1 MLEAQS
7 LQTEA
12 GVKIEKKSRCM
23 FPVLKGFDSKGT
35 LLSNR
40 NGKMNQ
46 NVGGKFY
53 KRSED
58 AKSHFF
64 IVVTKVRGCK
74 YLIKQTVT
82 FKPGCH
88 AF

>member
-7 LQTEA
+7 LRTDA
-12 GVKIEKKSRCM
+12 GVKIKKKSKSM
-23 FPVLKGFDSKGT
+23 FPVLKVFDSKGT

-40 NGKMNQ
+40 NEKMNQ
-46 NVGGKFY
+46 NVSGKIY
-53 KRSED
+53 ERSKD
-58 AKSHFF
+58 AKSHLF

-82 FKPGCH
+82 FNPGCH